1 MKNISLELTQENKAG
16 KSLWILV
23 TNTKKKITLSV
34 IHVPQENVSPN
45 NELQIMFED
54 IIEQIKIAKEK
65 KQQLLILGDVNVK
78 IGAAI
83 EGDKTQVTKGGRQV
97 LN

>member
-45 NELQIMFED
+45 NELQIMYED
-54 IIEQIKIAKEK
+54 IIEQIKIAKEE
-65 KQQLLILGDVNVK
+65 KQQILILGDVNVK
-78 IGAAI
+78 IVAAI
-83 EGDKTQVTKGGRQV
+83 EGDQTQFTKGGRQV
-97 LN
+97 MN